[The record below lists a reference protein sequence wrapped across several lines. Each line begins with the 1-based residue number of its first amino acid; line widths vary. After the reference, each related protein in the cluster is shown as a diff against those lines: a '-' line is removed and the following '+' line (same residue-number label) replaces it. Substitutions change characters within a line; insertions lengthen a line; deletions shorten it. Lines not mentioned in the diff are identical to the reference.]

1 MTPLYI
7 RTVRLKTVSE
17 DILSKDH
24 DNISLI
30 TGFQCKGKHTVIDA
44 LPYQSDIR
52 SDTAVAHRTLWNS
65 LTLQNIGGIVCLM
78 TFCTMI
84 MLNISIEFDDS
95 CKMIWFRNW
104 MVILVDN
111 RMHQRIICLYI

>member
-30 TGFQCKGKHTVIDA
+30 TGFQCKG
-44 LPYQSDIR
+44 
-52 SDTAVAHRTLWNS
+52 
-65 LTLQNIGGIVCLM
+65 
-78 TFCTMI
+78 
-84 MLNISIEFDDS
+84 
-95 CKMIWFRNW
+95 
-104 MVILVDN
+104 
-111 RMHQRIICLYI
+111 